1 MEFLYLSPEF
11 PPNFANFI
19 FQLDRHGANVWA
31 LGESDFYDMPERL
44 RNAIRYYV
52 RADLTS
58 TDAVERALEELLY
71 AKAAMGSPG
80 RFDVVESHNEIW
92 LETEAHINRIL
103 NIPGIRAGDL
113 DRLKK
118 KSAMKRQ
125 FTAWGLTAARGER
138 IKDAAHGLELSGE
151 IGFPLILKPDEGV
164 GASRIHKVT
173 DPDQL
178 EKLLPGLE
186 TDYFMEAFVD
196 APIVSYDGLVD
207 CDGRLLFENSLTY
220 GDGVLDYVHGKD
232 TFFYVER
239 RIPKPLMDIG
249 RQLVKAFDIRRKF
262 FHFEFFF
269 ADGTYMPI
277 EINCRPPG
285 GAILDMMNYSVD
297 DDLYAAYAR
306 MITAQGRAR
315 VTANKKYYCA
325 YVGRRNRDYAL
336 THGQLQ
342 QQLGDALV
350 EFDENP
356 KIFQAAM
363 SRYRYIIRS
372 PNRERLLKMAGD
384 IQRTSQKQQFAST

>member
-19 FQLDRHGANVWA
+19 LQLDKQGANVWA

-58 TDAVERALEELLY
+58 TETVERALEELLY

-92 LETEAHINRIL
+92 LGLEAHINRIL
-103 NIPGIRAGDL
+103 NIPGIRPEDL

-125 FTAWGLTAARGER
+125 FTALGLTTARGER
-138 IKDAAHGLELSGE
+138 LKDAAHGLQLAGE

-164 GASRIHKVT
+164 GAGRIHKVT
-173 DPDQL
+173 DPVQL
-178 EKLLPGLE
+178 ENLLPALGPE
-186 TDYFMEAFVD
+186 YFMEAFVD

-239 RIPKPLMDIG
+239 RIHEPLMKVG
-249 RQLVKAFDIRRKF
+249 RQLVKSFDIRRKF

-269 ADGTYMPI
+269 VDGTYMPI

-285 GAILDMMNYSVD
+285 GAILDMMNYSVN

-306 MITAQGRAR
+306 MITLQER
-315 VTANKKYYCA
+315 VTVAAKKRFYCA
-325 YVGRRNRDYAL
+325 YVGRRNRDYL
-336 THGQLQ
+336 FTHGQLQ
-342 QQLGDALV
+342 QRLGDALV
-350 EFDENP
+350 EFGENP
-356 KIFQAAM
+356 KIFKEAM

-372 PNRERLLKMAGD
+372 PNREQLLKMAGD
-384 IQRTSQKQQFAST
+384 IQQTKDSI